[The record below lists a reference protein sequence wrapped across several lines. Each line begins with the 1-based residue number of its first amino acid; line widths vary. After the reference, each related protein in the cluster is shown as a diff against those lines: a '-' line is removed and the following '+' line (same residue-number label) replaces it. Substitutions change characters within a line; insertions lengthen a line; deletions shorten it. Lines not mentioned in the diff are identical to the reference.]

1 MGSRLETCK
10 ESKHFKL
17 KQVTEG
23 VYAAI
28 SIGGTGSLSNAA
40 IIDLGDETLVVD
52 TFLSIEA
59 GRDLQAAA
67 VQLTGRPVSYV
78 FNTHWHSDHTFG
90 NQVFAPTAQIISTS
104 QTREIMATVVKE
116 RVKQH
121 LSEPAA
127 IYQAID
133 EVREKMELETDDKLK
148 KEREWEIGSDLAYM
162 KTLPELELTL
172 PAVTFEQQLTI
183 HGSKRKVELISYG
196 GGHTQSDA
204 FAYLPEE
211 RIAVMGDL
219 VLEGHHPVMR
229 YANPQEWLQILDRVE
244 ALGVDTIV
252 PGHGEVCTLEALHQV
267 RHYLHDVTALVEQAL
282 QTGRSIEDIQVPE
295 AYRGWYF
302 TGDFPANLQRLYKL
316 KST

>member
-1 MGSRLETCK
+1 MINKLETCI

-17 KQVTEG
+17 EQVTDG

-28 SIGGTGSLSNAA
+28 AIGGTGSLSNAA
-40 IIDLGDETLVVD
+40 IIDLGDQTLVVD

-104 QTREIMATVVKE
+104 RTREIMATVVKE
-116 RVKQH
+116 RVKKH

-133 EVREKMELETDDKLK
+133 EVREKMELETDEKLK
-148 KEREWEIGSDLAYM
+148 KEMEWEIGSDLAYM

-183 HGSKRKVELISYG
+183 HGSKRKVELICYG

-204 FAYLPEE
+204 FLYLPDE

-219 VLEGHHPVMR
+219 VLSGHHPVMR
-229 YANPQEWLQILDRVE
+229 YANPEEWLHILDRVE
-244 ALGVDTIV
+244 KLGVDTIV
-252 PGHGEVCTLEALHQV
+252 PGHGEVCTLEALYLV
-267 RHYLHDVTALVEQAL
+267 RQYINELIAMVEQVV
-282 QTGRSIEDIQVPE
+282 QTGGSTEDIPVPE
-295 AYRGWYF
+295 AYRSWYF
-302 TGDFPANLQRLYKL
+302 TGDFQVNLQRLHQL
-316 KST
+316 KSK

>member
-1 MGSRLETCK
+1 MENKIATCI

-17 KQVTEG
+17 EQVTNG

-28 SIGGTGSLSNAA
+28 AVGGTGSLSNAA
-40 IIDLGDETLVVD
+40 IIDLGDQTLVVD

-59 GRDLQAAA
+59 GRDLQTVA

-104 QTREIMATVVKE
+104 QTREIMATIVKE
-116 RVKQH
+116 RVEKH
-121 LSEPAA
+121 LSEPEA

-133 EVREKMELETDDKLK
+133 EVREKMELETDEKLK
-148 KEREWEIGSDLAYM
+148 KEMEWEIGSDLAYM

-183 HGSKRKVELISYG
+183 HGSKRKVELICYG

-204 FAYLPEE
+204 FLYLPDE
-211 RIAVMGDL
+211 RIAVTGDL
-219 VLEGHHPVMR
+219 VLSGHHPVMR
-229 YANPQEWLQILDRVE
+229 YANPQEWLQILGRVE

-252 PGHGEVCTLEALHQV
+252 PGHGEVCSLEALHQV
-267 RHYLHDVTALVEQAL
+267 RQYINELIAMVEQVV
-282 QTGRSIEDIQVPE
+282 QTGGSTEDIPVPE
-295 AYRGWYF
+295 AYRSWYF
-302 TGDFPANLQRLYKL
+302 TGDFQVNLQRLYQL
-316 KST
+316 KNK